1 MGEIGPILRNQ
12 IIMHKMNDKM
22 KKIFIFLACLLGGL
36 NIAGAQAGLIIQGAI
51 QNSSGAPM
59 PNGNYS
65 LSFRLYEADAGGV
78 AVWSETQPSVPV
90 TSGLYTVSL
99 GAVTP
104 LTAPFDKIYYLGV
117 SVNGGNE
124 LIPRARLSSSPY
136 AMSLFGE
143 TNLFPSAG
151 SVGIG
156 TVTPDAGTQL
166 HVAQEPGVGRVLIEG
181 DNGSALRFKQGSNS
195 ADISYDGDKITV
207 SNMNL
212 TLTDDLNLQGSASV
226 NYTGLKN
233 WRLIDTDNF
242 ETGDDGWTCVDDWVN
257 NTPRTFDRF
266 SPNTPFSQGYILRP
280 NQFANDALKKKFD
293 LTGIPHTRI
302 KVVFTYHFFDS
313 CDGEVADNG
322 VAGFASQLNPYTSLG
337 QSNGYFQ
344 IGWLEVQPVEFNFGG
359 AGYTNFYPNVDAADS
374 NVRREMIAQHTG
386 NDFWLLFTSSMQ
398 EPANDESFGIS
409 NIEIWVQ

>member
-1 MGEIGPILRNQ
+1 MGEIKPALRNQ

-22 KKIFIFLACLLGGL
+22 KKIFIFFACLLGGQ

-166 HVAQEPGVGRVLIEG
+166 HVAQEQGVGRVLIEG
-181 DNGSALRFKQGSNS
+181 DNGAALRFKQGSNT

-207 SNMNL
+207 SNLNL
-212 TLTDDLNLQGSASV
+212 TLTDGLNLQGSASV
-226 NYTGLKN
+226 NYAGLKN

-242 ETGDDGWTCVDDWVN
+242 ETGDDGWICVDDWTN
-257 NTPRTFDRF
+257 NIPKTFQRF

-280 NQFANDALKKKFD
+280 NQHGNDALKKKYD
-293 LTGIPHTRI
+293 LTDIPHTRI
-302 KVVFTYHFFDS
+302 KVVFTYHFFETWS
-313 CDGEVADNG
+313 EGETG
-322 VAGFASQLNPYTSLG
+322 VAGFASQLNPYTSPA

-344 IGWLEVQPVEFNFGG
+344 IGWTDMQPVGFNFSGS
-359 AGYTNFYPNVDAADS
+359 GYVNFWPSNTTIADS
-374 NVRREMIAQHTG
+374 NKRGEMIAQHTG
-386 NDFWLLFTSSMQ
+386 NDFWLLFTSILDQ
-398 EPANDESFGIS
+398 DANDESFGIS